1 MFLLQILET
10 LFTMEERKKKR
21 STCSV
26 MRFLLGR
33 RASQLGCH
41 TLHKQVD
48 AERSQRDAQPWSG
61 ASQVIADE
69 GTLAIRI
76 PAAKKDPVATRGLLP
91 PLNLSDV
98 IPTRLLLLWICAPSK
113 RRDRTFVRLLR
124 PLLSTEYK
132 KSHIGLLCPRVIH
145 AS

>member
-10 LFTMEERKKKR
+10 LFIMEERERKKKR

-61 ASQVIADE
+61 ASQVIADD
-69 GTLAIRI
+69 GMLAIRI
-76 PAAKKDPVATRGLLP
+76 PGREERSRG
-91 PLNLSDV
+91 N
-98 IPTRLLLLWICAPSK
+98 TRLATATESV
-113 RRDRTFVRLLR
+113 RRH
-124 PLLSTEYK
+124 PYSAST
-132 KSHIGLLCPRVIH
+132 LVNLCPKQTTRQNLCTSIKTFTKYRIQKEPYR
-145 AS
+145 SSLS